1 MNDERVFE
9 LALDQALHLLA
20 SGARRADCLRLFPE
34 HAEALAPL
42 LSAAEAT
49 RAGLLADQPI
59 PAPNLTRGKQ
69 RFLEAAREQAPR
81 PKLFMSLRLAAL
93 AFSLLVV
100 MLVGVRAASARALP
114 GDVLYPVKRGL
125 ERVQLALA
133 FDPAARERMLVEQAE
148 RRRAETQSVL
158 GLRRTTRVE
167 FEGVV
172 ESMQEDVLVVSGFS
186 VMTDQA
192 AEFHVADQVRV
203 GGVTTSAG
211 AIIAEQITLLAP
223 MRPAPT
229 ATARPALTHPAA
241 TVTPSPTQQLP
252 TTAASVSPTA
262 RPTITPTQTHLTQT
276 TPTEARPSLSD
287 TPRVEYTPTLRP
299 TDLPPTTR
307 PPELTPTEARVT
319 LNPTPVRRP

>member
-1 MNDERVFE
+1 M
-9 LALDQALHLLA
+9 
-20 SGARRADCLRLFPE
+20 RLGE
-34 HAEALAPL
+34 HF
-42 LSAAEAT
+42 AAEAA

-59 PAPNLTRGKQ
+59 PAPILTRGKQ

-100 MLVGVRAASARALP
+100 MLVGVRAASASALP

-133 FDPAARERMLVEQAE
+133 FDPAARERVLVEQGE

-172 ESMQEDVLVVSGFS
+172 ESVQDDVLVVSGFS

-241 TVTPSPTQQLP
+241 TVTPLRTQQPP
-252 TTAASVSPTA
+252 TETLLVPSE
-262 RPTITPTQTHLTQT
+262 RLTS
-276 TPTEARPSLSD
+276 TPTETRPAQAAPTVARPSPSV
-287 TPRVEYTPTLRP
+287 TPQVERTPTTRP
-299 TDLPPTTR
+299 ADLPPTTR

-319 LNPTPVRRP
+319 LTPTPVRRP